1 MTMTHHRTSSAVHA
15 LLMVAFVLTNGC
27 YTNIMPSVSA
37 TTTTNPGIS
46 TAFVTAWT
54 STPPPSSTISSSS
67 SSSISGG
74 IVSSRKIPHR
84 ITSNASSTQLYGLF
98 DRFQSGGSGSSKE
111 SLDEQWEA
119 QQRILQL
126 RNKSPQ
132 ERQKYFDEIEKRREE
147 ASKKQKD
154 MWSWQTK
161 KYEKGEDP
169 IDEWKKRR
177 ADGTISDLENQY
189 GDPKKVGGIPIPGA
203 SFGVGGEF
211 GVWGKFDNGGRFDLR
226 LPYADQ
232 GYVDEDA
239 DVMGKIGKF
248 FSGGGG
254 KKDNKVPVSNTK
266 SSISGKNS
274 VKKVPEKKSVAM
286 SNQKEANVPKKN
298 KWPWEK

>member
-1 MTMTHHRTSSAVHA
+1 MTRKHTNFVALAAVAVVLSANNIPTSHAFIGSASLPA
-15 LLMVAFVLTNGC
+15 STM
-27 YTNIMPSVSA
+27 
-37 TTTTNPGIS
+37 TTTT
-46 TAFVTAWT
+46 TTTT
-54 STPPPSSTISSSS
+54 STTTL
-67 SSSISGG
+67 
-74 IVSSRKIPHR
+74 H
-84 ITSNASSTQLYGLF
+84 GLF
-98 DRFQSGGSGSSKE
+98 DRFQSGGSGSSKD

-119 QQRILQL
+119 QQRILQQ

-132 ERQKYFDEIEKRREE
+132 ERQKYFADIEKRREE

-154 MWSWQTK
+154 KWAWQTK
-161 KYEKGEDP
+161 NYDKGQDP

-189 GDPKKVGGIPIPGA
+189 GDPKKIGGIPIPGA

-211 GVWGKFDNGGRFDLR
+211 GVGGKFDNGGRFDLR

-248 FSGGGG
+248 FGGGGGGG
-254 KKDNKVPVSNTK
+254 KSKSKTVESDKSKNNNAKSKGKMGTVSQK
-266 SSISGKNS
+266 KNE
-274 VKKVPEKKSVAM
+274 PIE
-286 SNQKEANVPKKN
+286 KKN